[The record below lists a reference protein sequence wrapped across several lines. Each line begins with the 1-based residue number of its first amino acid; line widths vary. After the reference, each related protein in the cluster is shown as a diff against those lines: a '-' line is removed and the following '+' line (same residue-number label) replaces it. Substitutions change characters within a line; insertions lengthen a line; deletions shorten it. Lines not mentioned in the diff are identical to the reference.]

1 MTQVRNLSYH
11 LHRVD
16 HLLLHGLLPLEVVQ
30 QPIPLLV
37 LVRLDQVLVDALRV
51 PDGGSVLGQL
61 LTFGELR
68 IDSSIGD
75 ISINTNYSIA
85 IYCPQKEQGFDYHWL
100 EMVTLAGTRLI
111 IFHKTTN
118 S

>member
-1 MTQVRNLSYH
+1 M
-11 LHRVD
+11 
-16 HLLLHGLLPLEVVQ
+16 VQ

-51 PDGGSVLGQL
+51 PDKSVLGQL

-75 ISINTNYSIA
+75 ILVHTNYSIA
-85 IYCPQKEQGFDYHWL
+85 IY
-100 EMVTLAGTRLI
+100 
-111 IFHKTTN
+111 
-118 S
+118 